1 MSRAED
7 PTTTALPEDAPAT
20 PPAGAETTPE
30 PGGSRTRWKV
40 PISAEAAGGLALVLA
55 AVVALVWANSPVG
68 SSYQA
73 FWGYELRIGAGTLSI
88 TEDLQHWVNDGLMAL
103 FFFVVGLEIKRELVR
118 GELRRPRAAALPVV
132 AALGGVALPALLFL
146 AFTAGTEAASGW
158 GIPMAT
164 DIAFAVGVLALLGSR
179 VPTGA
184 KLLLL
189 TVAIVDDIIAIAV
202 IALFY
207 SDSVSALWLAG
218 AVAGLGAV
226 VVMRRWGVTAI
237 WPYVPVGLVVWLCT
251 LESGVHATI
260 AGVALA
266 LLTPAGEVGGRRVL
280 DTLEHRLAPVSTFVV
295 VPLFAVANAGVL
307 LATDT
312 LRAAA
317 TSPVALGIAVGLVVG
332 KVVGISLA
340 ITLMLR
346 TGWGHLPEGV
356 GRRHALGVAA
366 LAGIGFTV
374 SLFIADLAY
383 DDPAITETAKIGIFA
398 GSLVAAIL
406 GAALLGLRRRRA
418 PADDDA
424 VDADPAGPATGPR
437 DEAIATGGPGPSVTA
452 AHTRA
457 RTDAQ
462 VPTEGVSS

>member
-1 MSRAED
+1 
-7 PTTTALPEDAPAT
+7 
-20 PPAGAETTPE
+20 
-30 PGGSRTRWKV
+30 
-40 PISAEAAGGLALVLA
+40 
-55 AVVALVWANSPVG
+55 
-68 SSYQA
+68 
-73 FWGYELRIGAGTLSI
+73 
-88 TEDLQHWVNDGLMAL
+88 VNDALMVI

-118 GELRRPRAAALPVV
+118 GELRDPRAAALPTV
-132 AALGGVALPALLFL
+132 AAVGGVVLPAAIFL

-179 VPTGA
+179 IPAGA

-189 TVAIVDDIIAIAV
+189 TVAIVDDIIAIGV

-207 SDSVSALWLAG
+207 SDSVSALWLAA

-226 VVMRRWGVTAI
+226 ALMRRLGITAI
-237 WPYVPVGLVVWLCT
+237 WPYVPVGLLVWLCT

-280 DTLEHRLAPVSTFVV
+280 DTLEHRLAPLSAFVV
-295 VPLFAVANAGVL
+295 VPLFAVANAGVP

-312 LRAAA
+312 LRAAG

-332 KVVGISLA
+332 KVVGISGA
-340 ITLMLR
+340 IALMVR

-356 GRRHALGVAA
+356 GARHAVGVAA

-374 SLFIADLAY
+374 SLFVAELAY
-383 DDPAITETAKIGIFA
+383 DDPAVTETAKIGIFG
-398 GSLVAAIL
+398 GSLVAGVL
-406 GAALLGLRRRRA
+406 GAALLAVRRRA
-418 PADDDA
+418 PRDDRDPRRSGSGPRADA
-424 VDADPAGPATGPR
+424 ADPHR
-437 DEAIATGGPGPSVTA
+437 
-452 AHTRA
+452 H
-457 RTDAQ
+457 
-462 VPTEGVSS
+462 